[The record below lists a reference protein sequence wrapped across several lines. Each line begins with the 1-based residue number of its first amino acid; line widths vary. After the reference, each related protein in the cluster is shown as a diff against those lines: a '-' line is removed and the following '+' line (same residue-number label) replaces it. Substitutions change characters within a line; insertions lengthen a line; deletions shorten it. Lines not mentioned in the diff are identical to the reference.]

1 VRHPVR
7 WIVIG
12 VAVVVIAAAGFGAW
26 YVLGDDAPAKP
37 TLSTTGTTFA
47 GGPSSIEGDWVVAAG
62 AGVYL
67 GYRMT
72 EVFAGDVLHK
82 TAVGR
87 TTTVK
92 GNMTIT
98 ANAVTEVVVTATMTD
113 LKSYRGARDNYI
125 HTHGIESDKY
135 PTATFKLIKPIPLP
149 QPVPKGDEVK
159 VPATGAL
166 TLHGVTKT
174 VTIPLDARWSGPTI
188 QVVGTAP
195 IVLADYKIEPP
206 QTSVVKTDDHGSL
219 ELSLTFVLAK

>member
-12 VAVVVIAAAGFGAW
+12 VAVVLVAAVGFGAW

-37 TLSTTGTTFA
+37 ALAVTGTTG
-47 GGPSSIEGDWVVAAG
+47 GGPSSINGKWVVAPG
-62 AGVYL
+62 KDVYL

-72 EVFAGDVLHK
+72 EVFAGDIVHK

-87 TTTVK
+87 TPKVS
-92 GNMTIT
+92 GNMTI
-98 ANAVTEVVVTATMTD
+98 AADKVTSVVVQATMTD
-113 LKSYRGARDNYI
+113 LKSDRGARDNYI
-125 HTHGIESDKY
+125 HTHGIDSDKY
-135 PTATFKLIKPIPLP
+135 PTATFKLTEPITLP
-149 QPVPKGDEVK
+149 QPVPKGEKVK
-159 VPATGAL
+159 VSATGAL

-174 VTIPLDARWSGPTI
+174 VTVPLDAQWSGPTI

-206 QTSVVKTDDHGSL
+206 KTSVVSTDDHGSL
-219 ELSLTFVLAK
+219 ELSLTFVPAS